1 MQACHLGR
9 WIHLPSSSGAL
20 EGEVALGALCQ
31 LLLRDLAAG
40 LSVTGLIVSP
50 AFGGTTAWKLMYW
63 WSAAASI
70 VVVRRQGFLD
80 RDFTELKEGLAHRVG
95 LRLLWRSGVC
105 GDRRWSFV

>member
-80 RDFTELKEGLAHRVG
+80 RDFTELKEGLVAHRVG

-105 GDRRWSFV
+105 GDRR